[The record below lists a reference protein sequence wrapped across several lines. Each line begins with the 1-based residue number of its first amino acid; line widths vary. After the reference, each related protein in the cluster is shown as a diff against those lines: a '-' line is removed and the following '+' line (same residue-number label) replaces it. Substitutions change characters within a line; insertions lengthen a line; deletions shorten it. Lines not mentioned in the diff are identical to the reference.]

1 MEMWGSDRATVLV
14 VDDDRAVADLYA
26 SWLRPEYDVHAVY
39 GGEAALEAV
48 DDSVD
53 VVLLDR
59 RMPDVDGDEVLVAVR
74 DRGYDCRVGM
84 VTAVSPDRDVLDL
97 GFDDYVCK
105 PVDRQELLEV
115 VRRLEEYDAYPS
127 LHAELTSKLVRR
139 NVLRMEHPEWKLAD
153 DPGFAALEADIDRL
167 QERAAAR
174 RGADTDVPARRPR
187 PEDRIALRSP

>member
-1 MEMWGSDRATVLV
+1 MDTGGSRATVLV
-14 VDDDRAVADLYA
+14 VDDEHAVADLHAY
-26 SWLRPEYDVHAVY
+26 WLRPEYDVLVEY

-59 RMPDVDGDEVLVAVR
+59 RMPDVDGDEVLVAIR

-84 VTAVSPDRDVLDL
+84 VTAVPPDVDVLDL
-97 GFDDYVCK
+97 GFDDYLCK
-105 PVDRQELLEV
+105 PVDREGLV
-115 VRRLEEYDAYPS
+115 GAVHRLEEYDAYPS

-139 NVLRMEHPEWKLAD
+139 NVLRTEHSRRELES
-153 DPGFAALEADIDRL
+153 DPSFAALEADIDRL

-174 RGADTDVPARRPR
+174 RGEGESVPARRPR
-187 PEDRIALRSP
+187 AEETLALRSP